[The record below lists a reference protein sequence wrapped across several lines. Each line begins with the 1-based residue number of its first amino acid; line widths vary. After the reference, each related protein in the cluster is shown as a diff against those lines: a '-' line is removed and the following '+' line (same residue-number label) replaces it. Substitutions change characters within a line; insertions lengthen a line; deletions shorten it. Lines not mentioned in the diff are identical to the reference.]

1 MVCSHLIK
9 ITGIVQGVGFRP
21 YIYNLAKKFSL
32 RGWVLNDSNGVEVH
46 IEGTQKSISSF
57 INELKT
63 SPPELSR
70 IESFSIKN
78 DKNYNLTS
86 FEIKE
91 SLQACETQ
99 IFISP
104 DICTCENCTTDILD
118 PHNKRYF
125 YPFTNCTNCG
135 PRFSI
140 IKKVPY
146 DRKVTTMSNF
156 TQCKDCF
163 KEYTTMS
170 NRRFHAQPNCCPSC
184 GPKIFITDNSGNDI
198 TQEILLEEKI
208 NSWEYNKK
216 LINFFGKKIK
226 EGSIFAIKSLSGF
239 HLCCNPYSE
248 NTVLELRKRKVRK
261 SKPFALMMRDI
272 QTIEN
277 FCYVNESEKQL
288 LLSKERPIV
297 LLKKKQNNYLPN
309 IVAPNNNYLG
319 VMLPSTPLQILIF
332 QTTDIDSL
340 IMTSGNLSGL
350 PLEFENKKAIDNL
363 KQFCDFFLMNDRDI
377 FLPLD
382 DSIIKYT
389 TYDNMIIRRSRGY
402 APLPLLYNDSK
413 EILAV
418 GGDMKNT
425 FSISKGNYIYQG
437 PHNGELINYESLE
450 RFKSNIEHYKKLF
463 EIDPKLI
470 VHDLHPDYESSKYA
484 GSLNIPTLGVQHHH
498 AHSKLHGRQ
507 QIQRKSNWCGF

>member
-32 RGWVLNDSNGVEVH
+32 NGWVLNDSNGVEIH
-46 IEGTQKSISSF
+46 IEGHKESTSSF
-57 INELKT
+57 INQIKT

-70 IESFSIKN
+70 IESFSIKD

-91 SLQACETQ
+91 SLHACETQ

-184 GPKIFITDNSGNDI
+184 GPRIFITDNSGNDI
-198 TQEILLEEKI
+198 TQEILWEEKI

-216 LINFFGKKIK
+216 LINFF
-226 EGSIFAIKSLSGF
+226 
-239 HLCCNPYSE
+239 
-248 NTVLELRKRKVRK
+248 
-261 SKPFALMMRDI
+261 
-272 QTIEN
+272 
-277 FCYVNESEKQL
+277 
-288 LLSKERPIV
+288 
-297 LLKKKQNNYLPN
+297 
-309 IVAPNNNYLG
+309 
-319 VMLPSTPLQILIF
+319 ILI
-332 QTTDIDSL
+332 
-340 IMTSGNLSGL
+340 
-350 PLEFENKKAIDNL
+350 
-363 KQFCDFFLMNDRDI
+363 
-377 FLPLD
+377 
-382 DSIIKYT
+382 SI
-389 TYDNMIIRRSRGY
+389 
-402 APLPLLYNDSK
+402 
-413 EILAV
+413 
-418 GGDMKNT
+418 
-425 FSISKGNYIYQG
+425 
-437 PHNGELINYESLE
+437 
-450 RFKSNIEHYKKLF
+450 
-463 EIDPKLI
+463 
-470 VHDLHPDYESSKYA
+470 
-484 GSLNIPTLGVQHHH
+484 
-498 AHSKLHGRQ
+498 
-507 QIQRKSNWCGF
+507 